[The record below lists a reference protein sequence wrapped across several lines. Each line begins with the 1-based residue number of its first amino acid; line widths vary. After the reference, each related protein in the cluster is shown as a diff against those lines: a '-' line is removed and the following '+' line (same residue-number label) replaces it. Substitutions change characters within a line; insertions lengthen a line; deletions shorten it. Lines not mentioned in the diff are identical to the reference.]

1 MSCVKFTNK
10 FVFSCIILLSELKEL
25 LKIMGLPNWMN
36 WLTWF
41 LDAFFATFITVVIVI
56 LLVCVEWSPGN
67 GKIIMDSDG
76 FMMFI
81 FFMLYGVSLIW
92 ICFAIS
98 TLFTSRKLMRI
109 ILHFSNRYLPA
120 PSLKLKTLKF
130 IGCT

>member
-1 MSCVKFTNK
+1 MLNITIPS
-10 FVFSCIILLSELKEL
+10 FVCILNYPFSELKEL

-56 LLVCVEWSPGN
+56 LLVCIEWSPGN

-98 TLFTSRKLMRI
+98 TLFTSRKLILICKIFVMRLI
-109 ILHFSNRYLPA
+109 I
-120 PSLKLKTLKF
+120 
-130 IGCT
+130 I